1 MFGVILTAQ
10 MVSAE
15 PTHVSN
21 TVAAFWNESAVESS
35 MGFQRYHHGVGGWW
49 QRCQNSPDS
58 TWTVHQSM
66 ETCWQHTLRTGL
78 NVQSIP
84 RSNSEWLDTHMLTG
98 AVTLDTLRG
107 VTLGNRATQVGFF
120 AGAGLDLFIGG
131 TEAIV
136 ATVRP
141 SIVTEIQLHIPLQ
154 EQVLW
159 MSYGHRLWLYRA
171 NPMFGVGWG
180 TEW

>member
-1 MFGVILTAQ
+1 MFGVILATRIA
-10 MVSAE
+10 SAG
-15 PTHVSN
+15 TTDVSN

-58 TWTVHQSM
+58 KWTVHQPMQS
-66 ETCWQHTLRTGL
+66 CWQHATRTGL
-78 NVQSIP
+78 NAQVIP
-84 RSNSEWLDTHMLTG
+84 SSNSGWLDAHMLTG
-98 AVTLDTLRG
+98 AVSLDTLRG
-107 VTLGNRATQVGFF
+107 VTLGSNAAQVGFF

-131 TEAIV
+131 TEVMV

-154 EQVLW
+154 EHLIWV
-159 MSYGHRLWLYRA
+159 SYGHRIWLHRA

-180 TEW
+180 TQW